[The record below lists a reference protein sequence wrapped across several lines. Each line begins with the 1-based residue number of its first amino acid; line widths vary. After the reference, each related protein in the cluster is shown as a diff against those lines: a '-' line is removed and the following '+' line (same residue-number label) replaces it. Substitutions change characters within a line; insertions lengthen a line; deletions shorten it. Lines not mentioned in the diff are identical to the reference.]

1 MLHVKFSEGIC
12 TRPTSRKLLQ
22 LKSNL
27 APHWMELGTELLSHE
42 RIQIIRTT
50 YASTEDRYY
59 EVYSQWLDTD
69 STACYCKLIAALKQY
84 DHNNAVEIVKAK
96 ALQ

>member
-1 MLHVKFSEGIC
+1 VIFSDGIC

-22 LKSNL
+22 LKYNL
-27 APHWMELGTELLSHE
+27 APHWMELGTELLSCE
-42 RIQIIRTT
+42 RIKIIRTT
-50 YASTEDRYY
+50 YSSTEDRYY

-84 DHNNAVEIVKAK
+84 DHNNVVEIVKAK
-96 ALQ
+96 ALE

>member
-1 MLHVKFSEGIC
+1 
-12 TRPTSRKLLQ
+12 
-22 LKSNL
+22 
-27 APHWMELGTELLSHE
+27 MELGTELLSYE